1 MDKFAIV
8 IAGPSGAG
16 KTTVAEA
23 LISSLGNLEMSRSAT
38 TRERRGDGKDDEY
51 IYLSKE
57 EFKSAIAD
65 GDMLEYT
72 EYSENFYGTRKL
84 ELSRIWNE
92 GKNPILVLDYYG
104 ARSLKER
111 LDVPVYA
118 IYVYT
123 SLSETMQRLVKREEA
138 TPAPEEKKAAILKK
152 RMLENISD
160 YKKLSE
166 FAGVF
171 DFYLEN
177 DDIDVCVKDA
187 EEALKTLSFGKI
199 LMDENAKLEMTG
211 KFAKE
216 AEVFERT
223 FFELVAL

>member
-1 MDKFAIV
+1 MDKFAVV

-16 KTTVAEA
+16 KTTIAEA

-38 TRERRGDGKDDEY
+38 TRERRGDGRDDEY

-57 EFKSAIAD
+57 EFKNAIAD

-84 ELSRIWNE
+84 ELSRIWSE

-111 LDVPVYA
+111 LDMPVYA

-123 SLSETMQRLVKREEA
+123 SLPETMKRLIKREES

-152 RMLENISD
+152 RMFENISD

-166 FAGVF
+166 FSGVF
-171 DFYLEN
+171 DLYLEN
-177 DDIDVCVKDA
+177 DDIEACVDSA
-187 EEALKTLSFGKI
+187 QEALSALSCGEV
-199 LMDENAKLEMTG
+199 LMDKNAKLEIT
-211 KFAKE
+211 KAFSKE
-216 AEVFERT
+216 AEAFEKTVF
-223 FFELVAL
+223 

>member
-1 MDKFAIV
+1 MDKFAVV

-16 KTTVAEA
+16 KTTIAEA

-38 TRERRGDGKDDEY
+38 TRERRGDGRDDEY

-57 EFKSAIAD
+57 EFKNAIAD

-104 ARSLKER
+104 VRSLKER
-111 LDVPVYA
+111 LDMPVYA
-118 IYVYT
+118 IYIYT
-123 SLSETMQRLVKREEA
+123 SLSETMQRLVKREDS
-138 TPAPEEKKAAILKK
+138 TPAPKEKKTAILKK
-152 RMLENISD
+152 RMIENISD

-171 DFYLEN
+171 DLYLEN
-177 DDIDVCVKDA
+177 DDIEVCVDSA
-187 EEALKTLSFGKI
+187 QEALSALSSGEV
-199 LMDENAKLEMTG
+199 LMDENAKLEIT
-211 KFAKE
+211 KAFSKE
-216 AEVFERT
+216 AEAFEKTVF
-223 FFELVAL
+223 